1 MGDLKSLIR
10 YHRWQLDE
18 KRREVADLNAMLDR
32 LHEQQ
37 AALEAEI
44 TAEQQAARSHGDVA
58 FSYAGFAQQA
68 LRRRRTLAG
77 AVAQVESQIARA
89 TDVLREMF
97 QEVKRYELAQDERT
111 RQEKAKQRHRENTM
125 LDEVAAMGFQRRRQ
139 DPDSPEGE

>member
-1 MGDLKSLIR
+1 MGDLKALIR

-37 AALEAEI
+37 TALEAEI

-58 FSYAGFAQQA
+58 FSYASFAQQA
-68 LRRRRTLAG
+68 LRRRRAVAG
-77 AVAQVESQIARA
+77 AIAQVEGQIALA
-89 TDVLREMF
+89 TDVLRDMF

-111 RQEKAKQRHRENTM
+111 RQEKAKLRHRENAM
-125 LDEVAAMGFQRRRQ
+125 LDEVAAMGFERRRQ
-139 DPDSPEGE
+139 NRDASE